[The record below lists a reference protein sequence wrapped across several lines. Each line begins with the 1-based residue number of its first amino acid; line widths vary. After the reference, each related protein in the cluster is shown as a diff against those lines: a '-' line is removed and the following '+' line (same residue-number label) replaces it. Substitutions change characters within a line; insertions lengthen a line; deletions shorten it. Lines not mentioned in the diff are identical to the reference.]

1 MPRRTLPVKKAL
13 FVLLLASLL
22 SGCLGAIIARVG
34 TDIVLAILRPLVGL
48 DPNSNGL
55 FQQPVIKNR
64 MQAFLGEQ
72 YEPVMQLLRT
82 ADQLQQEGPL
92 YFVIS
97 RYTPIPQ
104 VAEKA
109 GFVWNAETNQMAV
122 MLVTGGSPTVI
133 AEKILL
139 KQANA
144 AVQEAVPQWPVELQ
158 AILDEDA
165 LKKQAAEAAQKM
177 LQEKLQRE
185 AEEALDAALREDAA
199 VPDSGVGR

>member
-1 MPRRTLPVKKAL
+1 MPRRNLTINKAL
-13 FVLLLASLL
+13 LVVLLASLL
-22 SGCLGAIIARVG
+22 SGCLGAILARAG

-55 FQQPVIKNR
+55 FQQPVIKDR

-72 YEPVMQLLRT
+72 YDPVMQLLRT

-139 KQANA
+139 QQANA

-177 LQEKLQRE
+177 LQEKLQQE
-185 AEEALDAALREDAA
+185 AQQALDAALQEEEL
-199 VPDSGVGR
+199 

>member
-22 SGCLGAIIARVG
+22 SGCLGAIVARAG

-55 FQQPVIKNR
+55 FQQPVIKDR

>member
-22 SGCLGAIIARVG
+22 SGCLGAILARAG

-55 FQQPVIKNR
+55 FQQPVIKDR

-72 YEPVMQLLRT
+72 YDPVMQLLRT

-177 LQEKLQRE
+177 LQEKLQQE
-185 AEEALDAALREDAA
+185 AQQALDAALQEEEL
-199 VPDSGVGR
+199 

>member
-22 SGCLGAIIARVG
+22 SGCLGAILARAG

-55 FQQPVIKNR
+55 FQQPVIKDR

-72 YEPVMQLLRT
+72 YDPVMQLLRT

-139 KQANA
+139 QQANA

-177 LQEKLQRE
+177 LQEKLQQE
-185 AEEALDAALREDAA
+185 AQQALDAALQEEEL
-199 VPDSGVGR
+199 

>member
-22 SGCLGAIIARVG
+22 SGCLGAIIARAG

-55 FQQPVIKNR
+55 FQQPVIKDR